1 MYAEFAAV
9 VHSLN
14 HLTSLLK
21 SANSLSNYNDLVAAV
36 SEVNSRLLAAQS
48 VALGSQEKQAS
59 QANEIAELKDK
70 LRTLEHFKREAERY
84 ELKKLEF
91 GGLVFAMKKGME
103 NGQPDHY
110 LCATCMDKGQI
121 TRLQPENDCFLA
133 CPLKHGGVQTKAVAM
148 GIWSAS
154 PKPREWV

>member
-1 MYAEFAAV
+1 MYVEFAAV

-14 HLTSLLK
+14 HLTTLLK
-21 SANSLSNYNDLVAAV
+21 SAHSVSNYNELVAAV
-36 SEVNSRLLAAQS
+36 SEVSSKLMAAQA

-59 QANEIAELKDK
+59 LASELADLKDE
-70 LRTLEHFKREAERY
+70 LRKVELFEREAGRY
-84 ELKKLEF
+84 ELKKLQF

-103 NGQPDHY
+103 NGQPEQY

-133 CPLKHGGVQTKAVAM
+133 CPLGHRRVQTKDEA
-148 GIWSAS
+148 WPRLESAT
-154 PKPREWV
+154 PDYWA

>member
-91 GGLVFAMKKGME
+91 GGLVFAMKKRHGERPTRPLPLRNMH
-103 NGQPDHY
+103 GQRPDNEAPARER
-110 LCATCMDKGQI
+110 LLFGLPAQARGSPDKSGSDGD
-121 TRLQPENDCFLA
+121 LVC
-133 CPLKHGGVQTKAVAM
+133 VTKTA
-148 GIWSAS
+148 
-154 PKPREWV
+154 